1 MRRNGQ
7 TSRLDDGSRSIFSSC
22 RNTRGDLCVLRR
34 SDNLESDERTVRGNA
49 LPPLAHGSGVIL
61 MSSLH
66 EMSRL
71 RTLKFVEG
79 TPSRV
84 AVP

>member
-7 TSRLDDGSRSIFSSC
+7 TSRLDDGSRSIGSWC
-22 RNTRGDLCVLRR
+22 RNTRGILCVLRR
-34 SDNLESDERTVRGNA
+34 SDNPESNDRTVRGNG
-49 LPPLAHGSGVIL
+49 LPRLAHESGVIFI
-61 MSSLH
+61 SSLH

-71 RTLKFVEG
+71 RTLRLVDG